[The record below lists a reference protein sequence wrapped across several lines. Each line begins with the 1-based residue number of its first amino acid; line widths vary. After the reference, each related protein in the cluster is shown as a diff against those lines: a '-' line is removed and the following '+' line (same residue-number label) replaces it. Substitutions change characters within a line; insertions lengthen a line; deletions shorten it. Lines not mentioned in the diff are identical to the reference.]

1 MSTNTPTLK
10 LRCPACG
17 QREGVELLFGMP
29 SQEAMAAAERG
40 EIALGGCCM
49 PWEPLNYRC
58 LNCEFEWGKPEE
70 PGEPGELGQPGDAC
84 Q

>member
-1 MSTNTPTLK
+1 MNTNTQTLK
-10 LRCPACG
+10 LRCPDCG
-17 QREGVELLFGMP
+17 QLRCVEILFGMP
-29 SQEAMAAAERG
+29 SEEAMAAAARG

-58 LNCEFEWGKPEE
+58 LNCLFEWGKPAEPNE
-70 PGEPGELGQPGDAC
+70 PGEAC